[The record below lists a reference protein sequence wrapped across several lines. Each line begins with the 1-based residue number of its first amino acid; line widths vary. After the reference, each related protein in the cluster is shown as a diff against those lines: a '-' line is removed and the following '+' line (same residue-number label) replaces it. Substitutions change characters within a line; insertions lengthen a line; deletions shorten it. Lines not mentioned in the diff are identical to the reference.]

1 MAPGGLY
8 RCGYNYT
15 CTGLLTSISKIG
27 ISLHPAIRKEKLR
40 SPKDAKPMEKLLQPY
55 P

>member
-15 CTGLLTSISKIG
+15 CTGLLTSISTIG